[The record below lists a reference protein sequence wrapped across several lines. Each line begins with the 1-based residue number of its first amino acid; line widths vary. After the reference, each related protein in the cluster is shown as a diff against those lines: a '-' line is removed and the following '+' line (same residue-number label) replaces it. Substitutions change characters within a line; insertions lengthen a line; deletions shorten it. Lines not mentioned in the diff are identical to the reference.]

1 MKNILVTGAKGQLAS
16 EIKNL
21 SKAGGDFKFFFL
33 SKSHLDITNKS
44 QLENFFKKEKIDV
57 LINCAAVSK
66 PDKAALDPDLANLLN
81 NISVNTMA
89 NLASEYGFIFLHVS
103 TDFVFDG
110 RKGRPYTEEDKVNP
124 LNVYGVTK
132 VNGEKAV
139 QNSQAKSL
147 IIRTSWLYS
156 DKGTNFVKTI
166 LKLGKERDSIKVISD
181 QFGSPTY
188 AKDLSNMILTI
199 LQSSNLH
206 KISSNK
212 EILNFCN
219 TGVCSWF
226 DFAKE
231 IIKVSNLNCSVIPCG
246 TEEYSTPAVRPI
258 YSALDNSKICKMYN
272 LQIPTWEE
280 SLKSFLKEY

>member
-33 SKSHLDITNKS
+33 SKSHLDITNQS
-44 QLENFFKKEKIDV
+44 QLEDFFKKEKIDV

-81 NISVNTMA
+81 NISVKTMA
-89 NLASEYGFIFLHVS
+89 NLASEYGFIFIHVS

-124 LNVYGVTK
+124 LSVYGVTK

-231 IIKVSNLNCSVIPCG
+231 IIKVSNLNCSVFPCG